1 MKKTTPTDFEP
12 NDFVIRLRPHM
23 EKEEWNGD
31 VDVSIMWDGSNHLSE
46 DDFLRFMHLAK
57 MICASV
63 PMMEDNPVLRNDIS
77 DFVYESYN
85 HIEEEAKLRDVEK
98 LNDYLNAASKRLA
111 ELSPDLAPKV
121 LDRQGNVVYLSF
133 NTKTKGSA

>member
-1 MKKTTPTDFEP
+1 
-12 NDFVIRLRPHM
+12 
-23 EKEEWNGD
+23 
-31 VDVSIMWDGSNHLSE
+31 
-46 DDFLRFMHLAK
+46 MHLAK

-85 HIEEEAKLRDVEK
+85 HIEEEAKLRDAEK

-111 ELSPDLAPKV
+111 ELSPDLAPKI

>member
-23 EKEEWNGD
+23 EQEEWNGD
-31 VDVSIMWDGSNHLSE
+31 VDISIMWDGTNHLSQ
-46 DDFLRFMHLAK
+46 DDFFRFMHLAK

-63 PMMEDNPVLRNDIS
+63 PMMEDNPALRNDIS
-77 DFVYESYN
+77 DFVYESYST
-85 HIEEEAKLRDVEK
+85 LD
-98 LNDYLNAASKRLA
+98 NDK
-111 ELSPDLAPKV
+111 PAPQSQPEI

-133 NTKTKGSA
+133 NTKTEGSA

>member
-23 EKEEWNGD
+23 EQEEWNGD
-31 VDVSIMWDGSNHLSE
+31 VDISIMWDGSNHLSE
-46 DDFLRFMHLAK
+46 DDFFRFMHLVK

-77 DFVYESYN
+77 DFVYESYSTL
-85 HIEEEAKLRDVEK
+85 E
-98 LNDYLNAASKRLA
+98 NDKPVPQNQA
-111 ELSPDLAPKV
+111 EI

>member
-23 EKEEWNGD
+23 EQEEWNGD
-31 VDVSIMWDGSNHLSE
+31 VDISIMWDGSNHLSE
-46 DDFLRFMHLAK
+46 DDFLRFMHLTK

-63 PMMEDNPVLRNDIS
+63 PFMEDNPALRDNIS

-85 HIEEEAKLRDVEK
+85 NLD
-98 LNDYLNAASKRLA
+98 NDKPVPQSQP
-111 ELSPDLAPKV
+111 EII
-121 LDRQGNVVYLSF
+121 DRQGNVVYLSF

>member
-1 MKKTTPTDFEP
+1 MKKPTPTDFEP

-46 DDFLRFMHLAK
+46 DDFLRFMHLTK
-57 MICASV
+57 MICSSV
-63 PMMEDNPVLRNDIS
+63 PLMEDNPALRDNIS

-85 HIEEEAKLRDVEK
+85 NLD
-98 LNDYLNAASKRLA
+98 NDKPVPQNQA
-111 ELSPDLAPKV
+111 EI